1 MDCVVPGVAK
11 SQTRQSNFHRR
22 VLDFGGRDE
31 QVMQIQ
37 GRKLVKVDLAAGI
50 RSIISRM
57 PGEHRGGLETSL
69 GK

>member
-37 GRKLVKVDLAAGI
+37 GRKLGQ
-50 RSIISRM
+50 SGFGSRNQI
-57 PGEHRGGLETSL
+57 HY
-69 GK
+69 